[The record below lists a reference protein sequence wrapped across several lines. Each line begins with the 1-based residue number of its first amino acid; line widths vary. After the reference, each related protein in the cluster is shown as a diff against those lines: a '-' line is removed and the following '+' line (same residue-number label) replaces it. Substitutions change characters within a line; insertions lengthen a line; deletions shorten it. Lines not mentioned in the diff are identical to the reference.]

1 MFKVSDDAKLRVQ
14 DPLHRQF
21 EGSKVKVSDYVVKV
35 DGNSH
40 DMDPEALL
48 YACVNKVD
56 SVQLTLQRDL
66 ANNVYR
72 REREREIERE
82 RAKAPLAITC
92 IGEEEGK
99 REKERESVIITCV
112 RIVL

>member
-21 EGSKVKVSDYVVKV
+21 EGSKVKASDYVVKV

-48 YACVNKVD
+48 HSCVNNVD
-56 SVQLTLQRDL
+56 NIQLTLQRDL
-66 ANNVYR
+66 GNHVCR
-72 REREREIERE
+72 RERERQS
-82 RAKAPLAITC
+82 PC
-92 IGEEEGK
+92 VIGDW
-99 REKERESVIITCV
+99 
-112 RIVL
+112 

>member
-1 MFKVSDDAKLRVQ
+1 MKA
-14 DPLHRQF
+14 
-21 EGSKVKVSDYVVKV
+21 SDYVVKV

-82 RAKAPLAITC
+82 
-92 IGEEEGK
+92 
-99 REKERESVIITCV
+99 KERERKRHWQYSVSERKMEERERERKCHHCQRSYRFV
-112 RIVL
+112 VA

>member
-21 EGSKVKVSDYVVKV
+21 KGSKVKASDYVVKV

-40 DMDPEALL
+40 DMGPEALL
-48 YACVNKVD
+48 HACMNKVD

-72 REREREIERE
+72 REREIERE
-82 RAKAPLAITC
+82 RAKVSLAITC

>member
-1 MFKVSDDAKLRVQ
+1 MFKESDDGKLRVQ

-21 EGSKVKVSDYVVKV
+21 EGSKVKASDYVVKV